1 MQMPFRVLQI
11 ENIPIRKAHFITPF
25 GVGKWA
31 FLCFLEKLNLQIAGC
46 QAVDLHFAPLGDE
59 GLDRG

>member
-1 MQMPFRVLQI
+1 M
-11 ENIPIRKAHFITPF
+11 TPF

-31 FLCFLEKLNLQIAGC
+31 FLCFLENLNLQIAGC

-59 GLDRG
+59 GLGWG